1 MKIIN
6 IHQRIIRQPLEE
18 IGQLLSTLSTKEDK
32 IMPIKN
38 WPRMRLDN
46 HLNIGSKGGHGP
58 IRYEVVDYQE
68 NKNVKFKFKEPKG
81 FDGFHEFSIQS
92 VDNHHTKISHTI
104 NMKTSLFGTIQWYLA
119 IKWLHDALLED
130 GMDGI
135 ENYFLPMSQHKK
147 TKWNPWVII
156 LRKLF

>member
-58 IRYEVVDYQE
+58 IRYEVVDYQ
-68 NKNVKFKFKEPKG
+68 
-81 FDGFHEFSIQS
+81 
-92 VDNHHTKISHTI
+92 
-104 NMKTSLFGTIQWYLA
+104 
-119 IKWLHDALLED
+119 
-130 GMDGI
+130 
-135 ENYFLPMSQHKK
+135 
-147 TKWNPWVII
+147 
-156 LRKLF
+156 